1 MLKLNKMCKIEQAL
15 NLYKR
20 GQNNLAQNEE
30 DTGKCEENSELLI
43 NYGNFDKV
51 EKQTILEKIVESWN
65 KDNLPNPQNLRR
77 IDRVRLK
84 EKTKLVDEVL
94 DSVHYRSNITEDSKL
109 VKCGISYYPIVRDK
123 RNKKQ
128 EERRTNLEKKN

>member
-1 MLKLNKMCKIEQAL
+1 MINSKERLVVTIAIRGNKEKIMLKLNKMCKIEQAL

-43 NYGNFDKV
+43 NYSNFDKV
-51 EKQTILEKIVESWN
+51 EKQTTLEKIVESWN

-94 DSVHYRSNITEDSKL
+94 DSVHY
-109 VKCGISYYPIVRDK
+109 
-123 RNKKQ
+123 
-128 EERRTNLEKKN
+128 

>member
-1 MLKLNKMCKIEQAL
+1 MLKLSKMCKIEQAL

-20 GQNNLAQNEE
+20 GQNIIAHNKE
-30 DTGKCEENSELLI
+30 DKGEGEENSELLI
-43 NYGNFDKV
+43 NYGNFDTV

-65 KDNLPNPQNLRR
+65 KDNLPNPQNLRK

-94 DSVHYRSNITEDSKL
+94 DSVHY
-109 VKCGISYYPIVRDK
+109 
-123 RNKKQ
+123 
-128 EERRTNLEKKN
+128 

>member
-1 MLKLNKMCKIEQAL
+1 MVKIMLKLNKMCKIEQAL

-30 DTGKCEENSELLI
+30 DKGKCEENSELLI
-43 NYGNFDKV
+43 NYGNFHKV

-94 DSVHYRSNITEDSKL
+94 DSVHY
-109 VKCGISYYPIVRDK
+109 
-123 RNKKQ
+123 
-128 EERRTNLEKKN
+128 

>member
-20 GQNNLAQNEE
+20 GQNNIAQNEE
-30 DTGKCEENSELLI
+30 DKGKGEENSELLI
-43 NYGNFDKV
+43 NYGNFDTV

-65 KDNLPNPQNLRR
+65 KVNLPNPQNLRR

-84 EKTKLVDEVL
+84 EKTKLMDEVL
-94 DSVHYRSNITEDSKL
+94 DSVHY
-109 VKCGISYYPIVRDK
+109 
-123 RNKKQ
+123 
-128 EERRTNLEKKN
+128 

>member
-20 GQNNLAQNEE
+20 GQNNIAQNEE
-30 DTGKCEENSELLI
+30 DKGKGEENSELLI
-43 NYGNFDKV
+43 NYGNFDTV

-65 KDNLPNPQNLRR
+65 KVNLPNPQNLRR

-84 EKTKLVDEVL
+84 EMTKLMDEVI
-94 DSVHYRSNITEDSKL
+94 DSVQRSNITEDNKV
-109 VKCGISYYPIVRDK
+109 VKCGALVITQLLGIKEK
-123 RNKKQ
+123 RTILGK
-128 EERRTNLEKKN
+128 TN